1 MAKQLLF
8 SDSARRKM
16 MGGVDILAQA
26 VGSTL
31 GPTGRNVIISKSFG
45 GPLVTKD
52 GVTVSKEIELPDP
65 FENMGAKLVNV
76 VASKT
81 SDVAGDGTTTATI
94 LARAIYREGLRNVTS
109 GANPTAVRRGIEKA
123 VEVAVSELHEKLS
136 RPVSKKEEI
145 AQVAAISANNDP
157 AIGNMLADAVERV
170 GRDGVITVEEGKTAS
185 TTLEFVE
192 GMQFDKGYLSPYFV
206 TSPTTMEVIFEDAL
220 ILLHEKKISSLRE
233 MIPLLEKVAQSG
245 KPLLIVAED
254 LEGEAL
260 ATLVVNK
267 LRGVL
272 NIAAVKAPGFGD
284 RRKAMLGDMAV
295 LTGGTVIS
303 EDLGLKLENLQLSQL
318 GRAKQ
323 VKVDK
328 DTTTI
333 IQGDGKKAD
342 IQRRIDQLRRQIEET
357 DSEYDKEKFQERLAK
372 LSGGVALVR
381 VGAPTEADMKQT
393 KARVEDAL
401 HATRAAAEEGI
412 VPGGGVALIRVI
424 PAVEKLHAELQ
435 GDEKLGAAIVL
446 RALEEP
452 TRYIASNSG
461 HDGGVIAQ
469 EVKSNSGAVG
479 FDANTGNF
487 VDMFEAGI
495 IDPTKV
501 TRTAL
506 QNAASIAALMLTTEA
521 MVTSIKDDEK
531 EALPRSKAL
540 SARDLG
546 GKGNL
551 ARDGSLQSVPPGFFF
566 RRESHFLVSIPSVPA
581 GSSVRN
587 WCRMIFWEY
596 QWSWVKSRDGLFPAL
611 QRP

>member
-1 MAKQLLF
+1 MAKQLIF
-8 SDSARRKM
+8 SDAGRRKM
-16 MGGVDILAQA
+16 LGGVDTLAKA

-31 GPTGRNVIISKSFG
+31 GPTGRNVIVSKSFG

-52 GVTVSKEIELPDP
+52 GVTVSKEIELNDP

-123 VEVAVSELHEKLS
+123 VEVAVNELHDKLS

-145 AQVAAISANNDP
+145 AQVGSISANNDP
-157 AIGNMLADAVERV
+157 TIGAMLADAVEKV

-185 TTLEFVE
+185 TVLEFVE

-206 TSPTTMEVIFEDAL
+206 TSPTTMEVVFEDAL

-233 MIPLLEKVAQSG
+233 LIPLLEKVAQSG

-254 LEGEAL
+254 VEGEAL

-318 GRAKQ
+318 GQAKQ
-323 VKVDK
+323 IKVDK
-328 DTTTI
+328 DTTTV
-333 IQGDGKKAD
+333 IQGAGKKAG

-372 LSGGVALVR
+372 LSGGVALIR
-381 VGAPTEADMKQT
+381 VGAPTETDMKQT
-393 KARVEDAL
+393 KARIEDAL

-424 PAVEKLHAELQ
+424 PAVEKLHSELQ
-435 GDEKLGAAIVL
+435 GDEKLGVAIIL

-461 HDGGVIAQ
+461 HDGGVIAE
-469 EVKSNSGAVG
+469 EVKSKSGAVG

-521 MVTSIKDDEK
+521 MITNIKDDEK
-531 EALPRSKAL
+531 E
-540 SARDLG
+540 G
-546 GKGNL
+546 G
-551 ARDGSLQSVPPGFFF
+551 PGI
-566 RRESHFLVSIPSVPA
+566 E
-581 GSSVRN
+581 GSVR
-587 WCRMIFWEY
+587 
-596 QWSWVKSRDGLFPAL
+596 
-611 QRP
+611 